1 MDKISKGEIM
11 KYYLWHNTK
20 EKANQYF
27 ICKGT
32 KVLFQIPNFIALII
46 SKGENNDKT
55 RSDRCNL

>member
-32 KVLFQIPNFIALII
+32 KVLFQIPKFIALII
-46 SKGENNDKT
+46 SKGEKQWNAQ
-55 RSDRCNL
+55 